1 MVRILHFSDFH
12 YKKDN
17 ASDFKNLAQKLSESI
32 KGKSIDFIVF
42 SGDLVFKDY
51 GYDAYKTV
59 YEFLFKPILKN
70 CGLNEER
77 LLIVPGNHDM
87 QRDDELGVIKNSLA
101 LISTNEEL
109 EDFCKSNEQVKLSM
123 NRFKNYNK
131 FIHDKFGKI
140 ANVTKFYTTF
150 VREINSKK
158 YGFVALNSSWRCY
171 ESTKDRGNL
180 LFPLSQVREAFSKL
194 DGCELV
200 FCTMHHNL
208 SDFKDFVAHDIED
221 VIHDKTHVLFTGHYH
236 KMGVQTVSTSDI
248 GIVHSI
254 APATYNR
261 GDKTSQYGYCVLDI
275 DEDTY
280 DMKET
285 PYYYVNGEFVQG
297 TVRCLS
303 VPMSEEKKQVND
315 FRKLIRRKINEAVLK
330 ADDLFVYG
338 KSNDEYQT
346 FANLFKE
353 PIIKD
358 KSVQEIITSRHD
370 GKRISL
376 QEMLHSEKSTII
388 FGHDKCGKTSLL
400 YKFLIDTLKDYSKTQ
415 ILPLYI
421 DFKKTYKEKKNWNI
435 KDGLRQYYELN
446 KRETSE
452 LITKNKILLLIDDIN
467 LHDVTFINEFLD
479 QLQECSSV
487 RFIACTEETMSSQC
501 ALINFRDNDI
511 LKYYIHDITV
521 NEVHQLTC
529 SWPNIAK
536 ERRQM
541 IEEQIIHIFSQMHI
555 PFNFWTTS
563 LFLWILERTDESNIH
578 NNFELINLYV
588 DEILGKKD
596 FVFNSDITVD
606 YDDLK
611 SFLSSLAKFI
621 FLHGYQVSESELFE
635 FTKQYHESHKK
646 FTIDILGVINLLR
659 DKNIITN
666 INEDKTL
673 APAYTFRLKGIF
685 EYFLAYKMKD
695 DTNFRDDILNDRSYF
710 FGFGN
715 EIELYAG
722 FQKKDI
728 ATIEKVFSIVQDIL
742 SPITQKAGYHD
753 LDSQI
758 NSCLD
763 VKPINFEIVGNLIER
778 ISTMPNDDE
787 NDTQLLLMPSDT
799 IVTDD
804 TQVVPKQRIHNYE
817 LTSGNVEKALFILA
831 RVYRNSKVCDDEV
844 RSNEILNFVL
854 DGVSNLG
861 FMLVDD
867 AKNVDFNVDEIT
879 TKNIIQLVSNYMPI
893 IIEAFLYDAISQ
905 KNLSRVFSDKLEELT
920 SSPEGNEFRI
930 FLLTLV
936 LVDLDIKENLEV
948 LNNNLQY
955 LKLRPLRFAVVSKLL
970 LLTIQHSDNLYLK
983 EKIKVLVNGLKN
995 DFEGLKQLNETIEKQ
1010 IMMNNNKKLQQ
1021 KRNNEADYK
1030 K

>member
-1 MVRILHFSDFH
+1 
-12 YKKDN
+12 
-17 ASDFKNLAQKLSESI
+17 
-32 KGKSIDFIVF
+32 
-42 SGDLVFKDY
+42 
-51 GYDAYKTV
+51 
-59 YEFLFKPILKN
+59 
-70 CGLNEER
+70 
-77 LLIVPGNHDM
+77 
-87 QRDDELGVIKNSLA
+87 
-101 LISTNEEL
+101 
-109 EDFCKSNEQVKLSM
+109 
-123 NRFKNYNK
+123 
-131 FIHDKFGKI
+131 
-140 ANVTKFYTTF
+140 
-150 VREINSKK
+150 
-158 YGFVALNSSWRCY
+158 
-171 ESTKDRGNL
+171 
-180 LFPLSQVREAFSKL
+180 
-194 DGCELV
+194 
-200 FCTMHHNL
+200 
-208 SDFKDFVAHDIED
+208 
-221 VIHDKTHVLFTGHYH
+221 
-236 KMGVQTVSTSDI
+236 
-248 GIVHSI
+248 
-254 APATYNR
+254 
-261 GDKTSQYGYCVLDI
+261 
-275 DEDTY
+275 
-280 DMKET
+280 
-285 PYYYVNGEFVQG
+285 
-297 TVRCLS
+297 
-303 VPMSEEKKQVND
+303 
-315 FRKLIRRKINEAVLK
+315 
-330 ADDLFVYG
+330 
-338 KSNDEYQT
+338 
-346 FANLFKE
+346 
-353 PIIKD
+353 
-358 KSVQEIITSRHD
+358 
-370 GKRISL
+370 
-376 QEMLHSEKSTII
+376 
-388 FGHDKCGKTSLL
+388 
-400 YKFLIDTLKDYSKTQ
+400 
-415 ILPLYI
+415 
-421 DFKKTYKEKKNWNI
+421 
-435 KDGLRQYYELN
+435 
-446 KRETSE
+446 
-452 LITKNKILLLIDDIN
+452 
-467 LHDVTFINEFLD
+467 
-479 QLQECSSV
+479 
-487 RFIACTEETMSSQC
+487 
-501 ALINFRDNDI
+501 
-511 LKYYIHDITV
+511 
-521 NEVHQLTC
+521 
-529 SWPNIAK
+529 
-536 ERRQM
+536 
-541 IEEQIIHIFSQMHI
+541 
-555 PFNFWTTS
+555 
-563 LFLWILERTDESNIH
+563 
-578 NNFELINLYV
+578 
-588 DEILGKKD
+588 
-596 FVFNSDITVD
+596 
-606 YDDLK
+606 
-611 SFLSSLAKFI
+611 
-621 FLHGYQVSESELFE
+621 
-635 FTKQYHESHKK
+635 
-646 FTIDILGVINLLR
+646 
-659 DKNIITN
+659 
-666 INEDKTL
+666 
-673 APAYTFRLKGIF
+673 
-685 EYFLAYKMKD
+685 MKD

-787 NDTQLLLMPSDT
+787 DDTQLLLMPSDT

-970 LLTIQHSDNLYLK
+970 LLTIQHSNNLYLK